1 MDFTTIEYLKTGT
14 PKQQEAYKVLTS
26 YSIMEYLQPYSPIL
40 AGTIPIDI
48 DVENSDLD
56 IICYWQ
62 HADDF
67 KGNLVECF
75 SGYKDFQIVDKM
87 VREQRTVIANFMV
100 ENFEIE
106 VFGQNKPSQEQYA
119 YRHMVIENYLLLS
132 KGNQFKQTIRELKV
146 QGFKTEPAFAHALG
160 LQGDPYLELLKE
172 EEKLN
177 PYLPTKATKH

>member
-1 MDFTTIEYLKTGT
+1 MDFTTIEYLKRGT
-14 PKQQEAYKVLTS
+14 PKQQEAYKVLTQ
-26 YSIMEYLQPYSPIL
+26 YSIMEFLQPYSPLL

-48 DVENSDLD
+48 DIETSDLD

-62 HADDF
+62 HADKF
-67 KGNLVECF
+67 KDDLFKCF
-75 SGYKDFQIVDKM
+75 SGYKDFQLVDKI
-87 VREQRTVIANFMV
+87 VREQRSVIANFKV

-106 VFGQNKPSQEQYA
+106 IFGQNKPSQEQFA

-132 KGNQFKQTIRELKV
+132 RGNQFRETIRALKV

-172 EEKLN
+172 EEKLMPN
-177 PYLPTKATKH
+177 LPTKIKKH